1 MGLKGRLRRVE
12 REARSE
18 GVILRLRDGGLRVF
32 DQMEAWQEMFL
43 TQTALMLGEA
53 RSSEVLDAVR
63 EATPESRAAFE
74 EEHGSIEM
82 VGHIIAA
89 DYQGGW
95 VDEHRLLEDG
105 TVEPPTTRAALRRLR
120 GYGKKRGNEGPHPSP
135 RASNLRKETVSI
147 KDRLK
152 RLEVANPKLCER
164 RPCKGP
170 ITRSEER
177 LLPDGTVEVSGE
189 RPAPLCDA

>member
-1 MGLKGRLRRVE
+1 MAPKGRLRRLE
-12 REARSE
+12 REAQSE

-32 DQMEAWQEMFL
+32 DRMKIDMEMFL
-43 TQTALMLGEA
+43 TQTAVLMGEA

-63 EATPESRAAFE
+63 AATPESRAAFE

-105 TVEPPTTRAALRRLR
+105 TVETIHYER
-120 GYGKKRGNEGPHPSP
+120 G
-135 RASNLRKETVSI
+135 
-147 KDRLK
+147 
-152 RLEVANPKLCER
+152 
-164 RPCKGP
+164 
-170 ITRSEER
+170 SEEA
-177 LLPDGTVEVSGE
+177 E
-189 RPAPLCDA
+189 RIRQEAKQGGRAF